1 MPCHAGTPGLHSR
14 SASAITQAVSSNPR
28 KPKSAL
34 PLANPDQPFDPGAE
48 LVRWLFPAYIMLIL
62 VGFFVLRADFVMP
75 VGNALNPDRAVFHS
89 VNAATLTGFQLSIH
103 PATFEPPGKA
113 VLFCLTMAG
122 TMFSLVVGGLAVKRI
137 LRFDWPDRRIVLAA
151 VILHGVAIFL
161 GLFLPTGGE
170 RTFFGRV
177 FQSIAALGNSG
188 LYVDIPPGAGD
199 LSTHAVLLPL
209 AVLGGLGITVVLELW
224 DAIIRKRPISTHA
237 RIVLTMTA
245 LLYLIGVI
253 ALTVFQL
260 TDLDPFGRRRHE
272 TWGDGAWRLLPTLL
286 ANASALS
293 LDARTPG
300 FAILPVYDF
309 PRAMNFFLILLMIVG
324 ASPAGTGGGL
334 KTTTLHQLL
343 GAPVAALR
351 GQAVTRVFGIAA
363 AWLGIYL
370 LCLVVFY
377 MMLLNT
383 EPQMPGD
390 RALFVIVSALSNVG
404 LSYDTL
410 SMTRSS
416 LFVVSA
422 AMFTGRLV
430 PLLILWWM
438 VDTTR
443 DADVAVG

>member
-1 MPCHAGTPGLHSR
+1 
-14 SASAITQAVSSNPR
+14 VSP
-28 KPKSAL
+28 KKTTPKSAL
-34 PLANPDQPFDPGAE
+34 PLETPDLPFDPGAE
-48 LVRWLFPAYIMLIL
+48 LVRWLFPAYILLIL
-62 VGFFVLRADFVMP
+62 VGFFVLRADFIMP
-75 VGNALNPDRAVFHS
+75 VGNALAPDRAVFHS

-103 PATFEPPGKA
+103 PAPFEPPGKA
-113 VLFCLTMAG
+113 VLFILTLAG
-122 TMFSLVVGGLAVKRI
+122 TFFSFVVGGLAVKRI
-137 LRFDWPDRRIVLAA
+137 LRFDWPDRRVLLAA
-151 VILHGVAIFL
+151 VILHGVALLL

-188 LYVDIPPGAGD
+188 LYVDIPPGPQD

-209 AVLGGLGITVVLELW
+209 GVVGGLGITVVIELW
-224 DAIIRKRPISTHA
+224 DAIVHRRPVSNHA

-245 LLYLIGVI
+245 LLYLIGVVG
-253 ALTVFQL
+253 LMLLQL

-272 TWGDGAWRLLPTLL
+272 PWGEAAWRLLPTLL

-300 FAILPVYDF
+300 FAILPVYGF

-324 ASPAGTGGGL
+324 ASPAGTGGGV
-334 KTTTLHQLL
+334 KTTTLHQLFV
-343 GAPVAALR
+343 APLHALR
-351 GQAVTRVFGIAA
+351 GQSIHRTFGIAA
-363 AWLGIYL
+363 TALGVYL
-370 LCLVVFY
+370 LALVVFY

-383 EPQMPGD
+383 EPQMAGD
-390 RALFVIVSALSNVG
+390 RALFVTTSALSNVG
-404 LSYDTL
+404 LSHDTL